1 MTPSPCGLFAPPS
14 PLPPPP
20 PPHPP
25 TPPPPTH
32 THPRVWPV
40 VGQWGSLCFNA
51 LLSSPCRQQC
61 SSSWSHSTRQ
71 QPTRRLR
78 PAAAADTGA
87 PAAEQEQQ
95 PDPPAVEQRTIK
107 LRKPVGVVFAQ
118 NKGGPVFVEELTAGG
133 NADKSGAVQVCLG
146 GSLFLR
152 TGPGRSRNTLHSAQS
167 QRAKLHPFT
176 KLDALP
182 TIPS

>member
-1 MTPSPCGLFAPPS
+1 
-14 PLPPPP
+14 
-20 PPHPP
+20 
-25 TPPPPTH
+25 
-32 THPRVWPV
+32 V
-40 VGQWGSLCFNA
+40 VCQWGSLCFNA
-51 LLSSPCRQQC
+51 LLSSTCRQQC

-152 TGPGRSRNTLHSAQS
+152 TGPGRSRIRCTAPSPSGPSFTLLRNSMPYQ
-167 QRAKLHPFT
+167 QYRANF
-176 KLDALP
+176 DSSSRSGAGR
-182 TIPS
+182 